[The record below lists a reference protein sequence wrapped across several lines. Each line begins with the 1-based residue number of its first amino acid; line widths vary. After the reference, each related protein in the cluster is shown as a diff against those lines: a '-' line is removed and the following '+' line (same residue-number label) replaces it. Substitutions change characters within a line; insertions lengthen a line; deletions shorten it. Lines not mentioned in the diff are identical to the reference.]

1 MSYFPEVDQ
10 PYYLSNFHTLL
21 QWVEQRYDDLLLPT
35 EHDFLEIFRQLSV
48 ASQCLLVRMLM
59 RTKQYFRCSKLVYPE
74 VDHIDVAVKE
84 LCLHELVEIDPV
96 IDIEIVTGQMLKAE
110 LLACFGH
117 ELALPKASKK
127 QLSEQ
132 LYECY
137 GLQSKKHWSQWAAEL
152 DDPLIQ
158 LQCQDMFDCFCLMFF
173 GNPYQDLTEF
183 VLTDLGLFRYEVIP
197 FDDSTRAFQTRQQI
211 EFYRQLLISREFLE
225 QGLTDQ
231 ALDSLPEP
239 INSDWLNQK
248 RDKALY
254 RIGYDYERKSEFDQA
269 LDCYLDNDYCRAR
282 ERHIRVLE
290 KQQRYE
296 EAFQLC
302 ELALAEPLDENEQQ
316 SCQKMIKRLA
326 RKVARKVS
334 VAVMA
339 PIEQHTTQLDC
350 RPEPV
355 ELLAAESLTSSS
367 RQAVYVENSL
377 FNGLFGLTFW
387 EAIFKPCPGAFF
399 HPFQSAPRDLYTT
412 DFASTRAGEI
422 AAGWERM
429 QQPGYHKWLAGRYQE
444 KHGIANP
451 FVNWSVIDETLLQS
465 VQRCIPIQHLRTVFE
480 RILFDIKSNSSGF
493 PDLVVFDSDRPCYRL
508 VEVKGPGDR
517 LQDNQIRWFN
527 YFIRHQI
534 PASVLYVQW
543 LNDANS

>member
-21 QWVEQRYDDLLLPT
+21 RWVEQRYDDLLLPK
-35 EHDFLEIFRQLSV
+35 EHDFLDIFRQLSV
-48 ASQCLLVRMLM
+48 ESQCLLVRMLM
-59 RTKQYFRCSKLVYPE
+59 RTKLHFRYSKLVYPE
-74 VDHIDVAVKE
+74 IGNIDVAVKE
-84 LCLHELVEIDPV
+84 LCLYELVVVDPV
-96 IDIEIVTGQMLKAE
+96 VDIEIVTGQMLKAE
-110 LLACFGH
+110 LITCFGH
-117 ELALPKASKK
+117 DLLLPKASKK

-137 GLQSKKHWSQWAAEL
+137 GLQSKKHWSKWAVGL

-158 LQCQDMFDCFCLMFF
+158 LQCQDMFDCLCLMFF

-183 VLTDLGLFRYEVIP
+183 VLTDLGLFRYETIP
-197 FDDSTRAFQTRQQI
+197 FDDSTRAFQNRQQI
-211 EFYRQLLISREFLE
+211 DFYRQLLISREFLE
-225 QGLTDQ
+225 QDLPDQ
-231 ALDSLPEP
+231 AFDSLPAP
-239 INSDWLNQK
+239 IDSDWLNQK
-248 RDKALY
+248 RDKTLY
-254 RIGYDYERKSEFDQA
+254 RIGYEFERKSDFDQA
-269 LDCYLDNDYCRAR
+269 LSCYLDNDYRRAR

-302 ELALAEPLDENEQQ
+302 EQALAEPLDENEQQ

-334 VAVMA
+334 IAVVA
-339 PIEQHTTQLDC
+339 PIEQHTCQLSYG
-350 RPEPV
+350 PEPV
-355 ELLAAESLTSSS
+355 ELLAAESLTSQVQ
-367 RQAVYVENSL
+367 QAIYVENSL

-387 EAIFKPCPGAFF
+387 EAVFKPYPGAFF
-399 HPFQSAPRDLYTT
+399 HPFQSAPHDLYTT
-412 DFASTRAGEI
+412 DFASTRAREI

-429 QQPGYHKWLAGRYQE
+429 QQPDYHQWLADRYLD
-444 KHGIANP
+444 KYGIANP
-451 FVNWSVIDETLLQS
+451 FVNWSVIDETLLRL
-465 VQRCIPIQHLRTVFE
+465 VQRCIPIQHLKTIFE

-493 PDLVVFDSDRPCYRL
+493 PDLVVFDRCQSCYRL

-517 LQDNQIRWFN
+517 LQDNQIRWFD

-543 LNDANS
+543 QNDANR